1 MTVVQTNAERPARV
15 RPGLFERFSSMSKVD
30 LLTRILVVAAT
41 LALLAYI
48 LLPVYWMVKSSF
60 QTNGEIRALPPAW
73 IPQDWTWQPYFNA
86 NRLIPLWRY
95 VMNSLFV
102 SGTAALLSTIIACS
116 AAYVLGRFRFPGATL
131 ILGLI
136 LLTNLI
142 PAITRVFPIYF
153 FIQNLNLLN
162 SYVGLIFAYVGF
174 SLPFAVLML
183 RGYFETA
190 APAEL
195 EEAAMIDGCGHFEA
209 FWRVILPVCLPGIA
223 AVAIFTFLNAWND
236 FLWASLL
243 LNQGE
248 MKTIQVGIGDFAQEG
263 GSVQYVNAYMAAC
276 VVATVPAL
284 VVFVFVQRWLVGGLT
299 AGSVKT

>member
-1 MTVVQTNAERPARV
+1 MMTIAASAPAATGAFFR
-15 RPGLFERFSSMSKVD
+15 RIAAMNRRDLFV
-30 LLTRILVVAAT
+30 RILIVVITA
-41 LALLAYI
+41 ALLIYI
-48 LLPVYWMVKSSF
+48 LLPVYWMLKSSF
-60 QTNGEIRALPPAW
+60 QTNPEIRRLPPVW
-73 IPQDWTWQPYFNA
+73 FPGEWTTQPYVNA
-86 NRLIPLWRY
+86 NRLIPMWRY

-102 SGTAALLSTIIACS
+102 SITASVIATLMACS
-116 AAYVLGRFRFPGATL
+116 AAYVLARFRFPGANI

-153 FIQNLNLLN
+153 FIQDMGLLN

-190 APAEL
+190 APPEL
-195 EEAAMIDGCGHFEA
+195 EEAALVDGCNHFSS
-209 FWRVILPVCLPGIA
+209 FWRIILPVSLPGIA
-223 AVAIFTFLNAWND
+223 AVTIFTFLNAWND

-243 LNQGE
+243 LNEGN

-263 GSVQYVNAYMAAC
+263 GGVQYVNAFMAAC
-276 VVATVPAL
+276 VVATIPAL
-284 VVFVFVQRWLVGGLT
+284 ILFVFVQRWLVGGLT
-299 AGSVKT
+299 AGSLKT

>member
-1 MTVVQTNAERPARV
+1 MTVALPDSAV
-15 RPGLFERFSSMSKVD
+15 RPGLWQRLVFTNKTD
-30 LLTRILVVAAT
+30 LITRVLVVAITA
-41 LALLAYI
+41 ALLFYI
-48 LLPVYWMVKSSF
+48 LLPVYWMLKSSF
-60 QTNGEIRALPPAW
+60 QPNHEIRVLPPIW
-73 IPQDWTWQPYFNA
+73 FPNELTTQPYVNA
-86 NRLIPLWRY
+86 NRLSPMWRY
-95 VMNSLFV
+95 VLNSLFV
-102 SGTAALLSTIIACS
+102 SVTAAGISTVIACS
-116 AAYVLGRFRFPGATL
+116 AAYVLARFRFPGATT
-131 ILGLI
+131 ILALI

-142 PAITRVFPIYF
+142 PPITRVFPIYF
-153 FIQNLNLLN
+153 FIQDLGLLN
-162 SYVGLIFAYVGF
+162 SYAGLILAYVSF

-190 APAEL
+190 APPEL
-195 EEAAMIDGCGHFEA
+195 EEAALIDGCSHFEA

-243 LNQGE
+243 LNQSE

-263 GSVQYVNAYMAAC
+263 GGVQYVNAFMAAC
-276 VVATVPAL
+276 VVATIPAL

>member
-1 MTVVQTNAERPARV
+1 MTLAIPTPAV
-15 RPGLFERFSSMSKVD
+15 RPGFLQRLGAMSKAD
-30 LLTRILVVAAT
+30 LATRILVVAVT
-41 LALLAYI
+41 VALLFYI
-48 LLPVYWMVKSSF
+48 LLPVYWMLKSSF
-60 QTNGEIRALPPAW
+60 QPNTEIRVLPPVW
-73 IPQDWTWQPYFNA
+73 FPQEWTLQPYVNA
-86 NRLIPLWRY
+86 NRLIPMWRY
-95 VMNSLFV
+95 VANSLFV
-102 SGTAALLSTIIACS
+102 SVTAAGIATIIACS
-116 AAYVLGRFRFPGATL
+116 AAYVLARFRFPGATF

-153 FIQNLNLLN
+153 FIQNMGLLN

-190 APAEL
+190 APPEL
-195 EEAAMIDGCGHFEA
+195 EEAALIDGCGYFEA

-263 GSVQYVNAYMAAC
+263 GGVQYVNAFMAAC
-276 VVATVPAL
+276 VVATIPAL

>member
-1 MTVVQTNAERPARV
+1 MSIAAPAQVAAGGVFR
-15 RPGLFERFSSMSKVD
+15 RMAAMNKGD
-30 LLTRILVVAAT
+30 LTTRILIVAVT

-48 LLPVYWMVKSSF
+48 LLPVFWMLKSSF
-60 QTNGEIRALPPAW
+60 QTNQEIRALPPIW
-73 IPQDWTWQPYFNA
+73 IPNDWTLQPYLNA
-86 NRLIPLWRY
+86 NRLIPVWRY
-95 VMNSLFV
+95 VLNSLVV
-102 SGTAALLSTIIACS
+102 SFAASAIATAIACS
-116 AAYVLGRFRFPGATL
+116 AAYVLGRFRFPGATF
-131 ILGLI
+131 ILALI

-153 FIQNLNLLN
+153 FIQNLGLLN
-162 SYVGLIFAYVGF
+162 SYVGLTFAYVGF

-195 EEAAMIDGCGHFEA
+195 EEAALVDGCNYFSA

-223 AVAIFTFLNAWND
+223 AVFIFTFLNAWND

-263 GSVQYVNAYMAAC
+263 GGVQYVNAFMAAC
-276 VVATVPAL
+276 VVATIPAL
-284 VVFVFVQRWLVGGLT
+284 VMFLFVQRWLVGGLT

>member
-1 MTVVQTNAERPARV
+1 MTTVAPAAVGRSS
-15 RPGLFERFSSMSKVD
+15 LLQRFTFASKTD
-30 LLTRILVVAAT
+30 LVTRILVIAITVG
-41 LALLAYI
+41 LLVYI
-48 LLPVYWMVKSSF
+48 LLPVYWMLKSSF
-60 QTNGEIRALPPAW
+60 QTNQEIRVLPPVW
-73 IPQDWTWQPYFNA
+73 VPSEVTGQPYANA
-86 NRLIPLWRY
+86 NRLIPMWRY
-95 VMNSLFV
+95 VLNSLFV
-102 SGTAALLSTIIACS
+102 SITAAGISTVIACS
-116 AAYVLGRFRFPGATL
+116 AAYVLARFRFPGATI

-153 FIQNLNLLN
+153 FIQDLGLLN

-183 RGYFETA
+183 RGYFESA
-190 APAEL
+190 APPEL
-195 EEAAMIDGCGHFEA
+195 EEAALIDGCSHLQA
-209 FWRVILPVCLPGIA
+209 FWRVMLPVCLPGIA

-263 GSVQYVNAYMAAC
+263 GGVQYVNAFMAAC

>member
-1 MTVVQTNAERPARV
+1 MTTAAPAAVSRSS
-15 RPGLFERFSSMSKVD
+15 LLQRFTFASKTD
-30 LLTRILVVAAT
+30 LVTRILVIAITVG
-41 LALLAYI
+41 LLVYI
-48 LLPVYWMVKSSF
+48 LLPVYWMLKSSF
-60 QTNGEIRALPPAW
+60 QTNQEIRVLPPVW
-73 IPQDWTWQPYFNA
+73 VPSEVTGQPYVNA
-86 NRLIPLWRY
+86 NRLIPMWRY
-95 VMNSLFV
+95 VLNSLFV
-102 SGTAALLSTIIACS
+102 SVTAAGISTIIACS
-116 AAYVLGRFRFPGATL
+116 AAYVLARFRFPGATI

-153 FIQNLNLLN
+153 FIQDLGLLN

-183 RGYFETA
+183 RGYFESA
-190 APAEL
+190 APPEL
-195 EEAAMIDGCGHFEA
+195 EEAALIDGCGHLQA

-263 GSVQYVNAYMAAC
+263 GGVQYVNAFMAAC

>member
-1 MTVVQTNAERPARV
+1 MMTLAAAAPLAK
-15 RPGLFERFSSMSKVD
+15 PGLFQRLALTSKTD
-30 LLTRILVVAAT
+30 LVTRILIVAVT
-41 LALLAYI
+41 LALLFYI
-48 LLPVYWMVKSSF
+48 LLPVYWMLKSSF
-60 QTNGEIRALPPAW
+60 QTNQEIRALPPVWMPGELTA
-73 IPQDWTWQPYFNA
+73 QPYVNA
-86 NRLIPLWRY
+86 NRLIPVWRY
-95 VMNSLFV
+95 VLNSLFV
-102 SGTAALLSTIIACS
+102 SVTASVIATIIACS
-116 AAYVLGRFRFPGATL
+116 AAYVLARFRFRGATT
-131 ILGLI
+131 ILALI

-153 FIQNLNLLN
+153 FIQNLGLLN
-162 SYVGLIFAYVGF
+162 SYIGLILAYVGF

-183 RGYFETA
+183 RGYFESA
-190 APAEL
+190 APPEL
-195 EEAAMIDGCGHFEA
+195 EEAALIDGCSYFEA

-263 GSVQYVNAYMAAC
+263 GGVQYVNAFMAAC
-276 VVATVPAL
+276 VVATIPAL
-284 VVFVFVQRWLVGGLT
+284 IVFVFVQRWLVGGLT